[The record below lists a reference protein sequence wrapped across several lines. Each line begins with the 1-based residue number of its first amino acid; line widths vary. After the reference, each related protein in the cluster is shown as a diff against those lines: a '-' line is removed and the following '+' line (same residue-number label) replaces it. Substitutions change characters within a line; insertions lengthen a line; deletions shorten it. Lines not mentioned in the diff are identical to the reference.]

1 MQLINLTPHKI
12 TIIGNDG
19 KTMCEIAPSGTIAR
33 AASVIV
39 DSGTVDGIPVVRT
52 SYGLVEG
59 LPAPIDGT
67 MYIVSSLTATAARR
81 SGRTIEDLLI
91 PGRMVR
97 DEEGVIL
104 GCQALSRA

>member
-12 TIIGNDG
+12 TIIGSDG
-19 KTMCEIAPSGTIAR
+19 ETMCEIAPSGVIAR

-39 DSGTVDGIPVVRT
+39 DDGSINGVPVVRT

-59 LPAPIDGT
+59 LPESVDET
-67 MYIVSSLTATAARR
+67 MYIVSSLTATAAKR
-81 SGRTIEDLLI
+81 SGRTIDDLLI

-97 DEEGVIL
+97 DEEGIIL